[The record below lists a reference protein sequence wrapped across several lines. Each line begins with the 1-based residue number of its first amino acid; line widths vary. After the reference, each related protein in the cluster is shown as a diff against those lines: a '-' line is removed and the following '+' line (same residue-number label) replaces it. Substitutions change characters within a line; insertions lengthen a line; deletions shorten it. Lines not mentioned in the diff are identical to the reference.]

1 MSAPARRRA
10 PRPGEALSAEDL
22 STLEAGLAAGR
33 RVTVYLREATPSLGL
48 EAGASARV
56 ISVDGTTVTVSPKGI
71 DDQLPYEADELR
83 LSKDA
88 PAPARKAT
96 KVAPR
101 TTAARPTTRPAVV
114 PPPVVPHAATPR
126 SETPVPVK
134 AAPEKSVATPA
145 LAPETSV
152 KPAARPARRTKAQP
166 APVSVTVTSGPDDQ
180 WTVTVSHGAK
190 KLAKP
195 SDVTADR
202 VLRAIRELGDD
213 VASAAVEDKIEA
225 ARAAALERVEALSRE
240 LDEAR
245 RALDRLKN
253 E

>member
-22 STLEAGLAAGR
+22 ATLEAGLAAGR

-56 ISVDGTTVTVSPKGI
+56 VSVDGTTVTVSPKGI

-88 PAPARKAT
+88 PQPARKAT

-114 PPPVVPHAATPR
+114 PPVEAPR
-126 SETPVPVK
+126 SETPVSEK

-152 KPAARPARRTKAQP
+152 KPTARPARRTKAQP

-195 SDVTADR
+195 ADVTADR

>member
-10 PRPGEALSAEDL
+10 ARVPGDALTSEDL
-22 STLEAGLAAGR
+22 ATIEAGLAAGR

-56 ISVDGTTVTVSPKGI
+56 LSVDGTTVTVSPKGV

-83 LSKDA
+83 ISKDA
-88 PAPARKAT
+88 PEPPRKAAKVPARRPAPKAEVIVPAPA
-96 KVAPR
+96 
-101 TTAARPTTRPAVV
+101 PAQ
-114 PPPVVPHAATPR
+114 A
-126 SETPVPVK
+126 
-134 AAPEKSVATPA
+134 PA

-152 KPAARPARRTKAQP
+152 KPPARPARRTKAQP

-190 KLAKP
+190 KVAKP
-195 SDVTADR
+195 ADVSADR
-202 VLRAIRELGDD
+202 VLRAVRELGDEA
-213 VASAAVEDKIEA
+213 ASAAVEEKIEA

>member
-22 STLEAGLAAGR
+22 ATLEAGLAAGR

-88 PAPARKAT
+88 PQPARKAT

-101 TTAARPTTRPAVV
+101 TAAARPTTRPAVV
-114 PPPVVPHAATPR
+114 PPVEAPR
-126 SETPVPVK
+126 SETPVPEK
-134 AAPEKSVATPA
+134 SAPEKSVATPV

-152 KPAARPARRTKAQP
+152 KPTARPARRTKAQP

-225 ARAAALERVEALSRE
+225 ARAAAVERVEALSRE

>member
-10 PRPGEALSAEDL
+10 ARVPGDALTSEDL
-22 STLEAGLAAGR
+22 ATIEAGLAAGR

-56 ISVDGTTVTVSPKGI
+56 VSVDGTTVTVSPKGV

-83 LSKDA
+83 ISKDA
-88 PAPARKAT
+88 PEPPRKAAKVPAR
-96 KVAPR
+96 
-101 TTAARPTTRPAVV
+101 RPAPKAEVTV
-114 PPPVVPHAATPR
+114 
-126 SETPVPVK
+126 PVPVP
-134 AAPEKSVATPA
+134 AQVPAPT

-152 KPAARPARRTKAQP
+152 KPPARPARRTKAQP

-190 KLAKP
+190 KVAKP
-195 SDVTADR
+195 ADVSADR
-202 VLRAIRELGDD
+202 VLRAVRELGDEA
-213 VASAAVEDKIEA
+213 ASAAVEEKIEA